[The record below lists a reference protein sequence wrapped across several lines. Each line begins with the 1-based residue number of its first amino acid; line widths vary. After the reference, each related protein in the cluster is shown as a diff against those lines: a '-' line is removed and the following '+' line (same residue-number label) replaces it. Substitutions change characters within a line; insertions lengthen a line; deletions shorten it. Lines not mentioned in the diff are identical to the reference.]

1 MSTCENAQLT
11 FSRTFRIPC
20 RTPFHFAEYLGRRFP
35 KPLGSH
41 RFGTIV
47 HDDHR
52 PHGLFY
58 RGNHPEEERTQDPAA
73 TVAVNRIP
81 VLLFGQKAKTTRT
94 VRAFNPP
101 HRQRRRADEFSLD
114 GYLPVGWLIRQPVR
128 TQCGHEA
135 TPTYFL

>member
-11 FSRTFRIPC
+11 FSITFRIPC